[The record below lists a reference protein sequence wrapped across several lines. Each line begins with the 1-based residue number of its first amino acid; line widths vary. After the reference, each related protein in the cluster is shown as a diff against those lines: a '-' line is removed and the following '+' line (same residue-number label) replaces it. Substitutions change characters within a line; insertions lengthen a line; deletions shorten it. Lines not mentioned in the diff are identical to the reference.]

1 MSHSFK
7 TIHNFPADRNKR
19 FYPWCFWNNAFNDNE
34 LEKIIDLMDSSKL
47 KKGTVISD
55 TKEKLSKARKSKVKF
70 FNFKNGV
77 GLADWIFFRLNTVIE
92 NINNRFYNFDL
103 NGYDSFQYTV
113 YRGAEK
119 GKYDFHMDTIM
130 DENKL
135 DPDCRKLSITF
146 LLSEPNKDFKGGEF
160 QINDSEEKNARTVP
174 MNKGDIIL
182 FPSFMLHR
190 VKPVTEGIRKS
201 IVVWVVGPK
210 FR

>member
-19 FYPWCFWNNAFNDNE
+19 FHPWCFWNKAFNDDE
-34 LEKIIDLMDSSKL
+34 LQKIIDLMDSSKL
-47 KKGTVISD
+47 TKGKVISG
-55 TKEKLSKARKSKVKF
+55 TKAKFSNVRKSNVKF
-70 FNFKNGV
+70 FNFKDGV

-92 NINNRFYNFDL
+92 GINNQYYNFDL
-103 NGYDSFQYTV
+103 NGYDHFQYTV
-113 YRGAEK
+113 YRGTEK
-119 GKYDFHMDTIM
+119 GKYDFHMDTTM
-130 DENKL
+130 NENKT
-135 DPDCRKLSITF
+135 DNDCRKLSMTF

-160 QINDSEEKNARTVP
+160 QINDSEEKNARTIP

-190 VKPVTEGIRKS
+190 VKPVTAGVRKS
-201 IVVWVVGPK
+201 IVVWVLGPK